1 MALAL
6 TEEKMGK
13 VILKYQNLLSYLQTT
28 VMELTKLIG
37 LMCST
42 AQAVPPD
49 RLQLKYLQ
57 QQQIQLLNQVCSYQT
72 EMVLKSLSKQELF

>member
-42 AQAVPPD
+42 AQAVPSD